1 MLRKLV
7 KLNRSIENMA
17 QDGPRS
23 KDTVTIKDRFYTCK
37 GLEFFRY
44 MDQVKHSDALIYEK
58 KKDTFILLV
67 GEIFTQDKKTNI
79 HVESPP

>member
-37 GLEFFRY
+37 DLKFFRY
-44 MDQVKHSDALIYEK
+44 MDQVK
-58 KKDTFILLV
+58 LV
-67 GEIFTQDKKTNI
+67 ML
-79 HVESPP
+79 